1 MLIIS
6 GSSNVNL
13 AKSITDKLFTKLV
26 DCNLYKF
33 NCGETGIQINET
45 VRGNDIVIVQTGYNR
60 DISVNDI
67 VMETGLLIDACR
79 RSSAKSITLI
89 MPCYP
94 YARQDRKDSSRS
106 PISAAFIAN
115 MFEMAGLNRIVC
127 MDLHSPQIQGFFRI
141 PVDNLYS
148 IKIVHQKLIDL
159 YHIDNDEEREKF
171 FFISPDAGAVKRTLK
186 FANIMKMKMCLMHKE
201 RDYSKPGTVAK
212 NIMICEDSVDFS
224 GKTAIITDDM
234 VDSGGTFIK
243 ACDTLIEKGFD
254 SVVGV
259 ITHGYF
265 TKDALKKIN
274 EAVSIKKI
282 IVSNSINQDKNLEEC
297 PKLEL
302 LDVSGQLAESIRIIH
317 DGGSMSNLF

>member
-26 DCNLYKF
+26 DCKLYKF

-106 PISAAFIAN
+106 ISVR
-115 MFEMAGLNRIVC
+115 L
-127 MDLHSPQIQGFFRI
+127 
-141 PVDNLYS
+141 S
-148 IKIVHQKLIDL
+148 I
-159 YHIDNDEEREKF
+159 
-171 FFISPDAGAVKRTLK
+171 
-186 FANIMKMKMCLMHKE
+186 C
-201 RDYSKPGTVAK
+201 
-212 NIMICEDSVDFS
+212 
-224 GKTAIITDDM
+224 
-234 VDSGGTFIK
+234 
-243 ACDTLIEKGFD
+243 
-254 SVVGV
+254 
-259 ITHGYF
+259 
-265 TKDALKKIN
+265 
-274 EAVSIKKI
+274 
-282 IVSNSINQDKNLEEC
+282 
-297 PKLEL
+297 
-302 LDVSGQLAESIRIIH
+302 
-317 DGGSMSNLF
+317 